1 MLLFASEMNCLFFL
15 FLLLVKMGGRV
26 FVYISIL
33 CAIFSLSFPGLQR
46 ETGVCKKGETVSIFE
61 SLLIEI
67 VGGIM
72 VIF

>member
-1 MLLFASEMNCLFFL
+1 MGEFLYTSLFFVP
-15 FLLLVKMGGRV
+15 F
-26 FVYISIL
+26 F
-33 CAIFSLSFPGLQR
+33 LSFPGLQR